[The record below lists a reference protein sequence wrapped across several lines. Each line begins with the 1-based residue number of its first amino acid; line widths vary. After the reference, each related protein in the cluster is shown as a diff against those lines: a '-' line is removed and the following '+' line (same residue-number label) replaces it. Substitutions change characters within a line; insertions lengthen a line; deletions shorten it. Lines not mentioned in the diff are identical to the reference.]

1 MVSHRRKEQ
10 YAKGWGVESHNRGN
24 LGKDLD
30 PQERQGT
37 SVGEGKVG
45 GEGHH
50 RILLAPQQPHLP
62 ASEQRALLPSA
73 SPSPTPCVPDL
84 RLPAIPEG
92 WPHHLW
98 EANHLRGFPWPWG
111 LHSRRA
117 VPSKRA
123 PGPRNAR
130 ASSSQPQEV
139 RLHCR
144 VVLPVLV
151 ALGKHTFVSQWPS

>member
-1 MVSHRRKEQ
+1 MLRAGEWKATTEGTWEKIWTLRRDKALVLGREKE
-10 YAKGWGVESHNRGN
+10 
-24 LGKDLD
+24 
-30 PQERQGT
+30 
-37 SVGEGKVG
+37 EGKATI
-45 GEGHH
+45 EYSLHPSNH
-50 RILLAPQQPHLP
+50 TCLP
-62 ASEQRALLPSA
+62 ASREHCFPVHP
-73 SPSPTPCVPDL
+73 PSPTPCVPDL
-84 RLPAIPEG
+84 KLPAIPEG

-98 EANHLRGFPWPWG
+98 EAIDLRGFPWPGG
-111 LHSRRA
+111 LHSCRA